1 MSADTDRQDAD
12 AMLARLREL
21 AADPE
26 RRTDHRPSVFESSI
40 QSMSLGELFSAGR
53 SLFGDLMKVV
63 ATNQAGLPPEPQ
75 TLGRAEQ
82 IEREMSTP
90 APASPLRQS
99 SIAGVRAA
107 EQALG
112 VAFPPF
118 LVRIYTEVADGGLG
132 PGGGLLPLEALVS
145 ETRDLRSG
153 EQLPRGRTWPPTYV
167 PLVHLDPGWTC
178 IDVETGAIIDWDPED
193 MTERMSE
200 ARFRD
205 TFSERSPSLGAWLA
219 KWISKTD
226 AARRKPSAD
235 ERWARMAARAQTP
248 EGQAYQ
254 LRKTYGYLAQMSAE
268 DRAEYGFDKLYPEFE
283 ASLQEDEQHH

>member
-1 MSADTDRQDAD
+1 MSADTDRHDAD
-12 AMLARLREL
+12 ALLDRLREL

-26 RRTDHRPSVFESSI
+26 RRTDHRPSVFESSVR
-40 QSMSLGELFSAGR
+40 SMSLGELFSAGR
-53 SLFGDLMKVV
+53 SVFGDLMKVV

-82 IEREMSTP
+82 IERDMSTP
-90 APASPLRQS
+90 APAPQPGRS
-99 SIAGVRAA
+99 SIADVRAA

-112 VAFPPF
+112 LTFPPF
-118 LVRIYTEVADGGLG
+118 LARVYAEVADGGFG
-132 PGGGLLPLEALVS
+132 PGGGLVPLERIVS

-153 EQLPRGRTWPPTYV
+153 EQLPRGRAWPATYL

-178 IDVETGAIIDWDPED
+178 VDVETGAIIDWDPED

-200 ARFRD
+200 ARFRE
-205 TFSERSPSLGAWLA
+205 TFSDRSPSVEAWLA

-226 AARRKPSAD
+226 AARKKPSAE

-248 EGQAYQ
+248 EGQAHQ
-254 LRKTYGYLAQMSAE
+254 LRKTFGYLAQMSAE
-268 DRAEYGFDKLYPEFE
+268 DRAKFGFDKLYPEFE
-283 ASLQEDEQHH
+283 ASVQEDEQHH